1 MRHTGRYSPT
11 EDEFDIDIKINEE
24 AEIAQNIIKRL
35 KSELSDADFNT
46 EMRVLATDYINAMQ
60 FL

>member
-1 MRHTGRYSPT
+1 MRYTGKFSPT

-35 KSELSDADFNT
+35 KSELSDSDFNKVA
-46 EMRVLATDYINAMQ
+46 RVLSQEYQNAMV
-60 FL
+60 F

>member
-1 MRHTGRYSPT
+1 MRHTGKYSPT

-35 KSELSDADFNT
+35 KSELSDADFNKV
-46 EMRVLATDYINAMQ
+46 MRVLATEYINAMQ

>member
-1 MRHTGRYSPT
+1 MRQTGRFSPT

-35 KSELSDADFNT
+35 KSELSDSDFNKVA
-46 EMRVLATDYINAMQ
+46 RVLSQEYQNAMV
-60 FL
+60 F

>member
-1 MRHTGRYSPT
+1 MRSTGKYSPT
-11 EDEFDIDIKINEE
+11 EDEFDIDVKINDE

-35 KSELSDADFNT
+35 KDELSDLNFNKV
-46 EMRVLATDYINAMQ
+46 MRVLATDYINAMQ

>member
-35 KSELSDADFNT
+35 KSELSDADFNKV
-46 EMRVLATDYINAMQ
+46 MRVLATEYINAMQ

>member
-35 KSELSDADFNT
+35 KSELSDADFNKV
-46 EMRVLATDYINAMQ
+46 MRVLATDYINAMQ

>member
-1 MRHTGRYSPT
+1 MRHTGKYSPT

-35 KSELSDADFNT
+35 KSELSDADFNKV
-46 EMRVLATDYINAMQ
+46 MRVLATDYINAMQ